1 MKTLRRIGIVQSA
14 DGPTSLYVTASRP
27 ELLAAGAAILAAFV
41 CAGALLL
48 HMLTGE
54 GRRG

>member
-14 DGPTSLYVTASRP
+14 DGPTALYVTASRP